1 VFLNVLS
8 LRERRILRKH
18 LLDASTREILRPAGK
33 RRTSGDDAFR
43 NGADLR
49 AREHPAIDDRAGS
62 SVTCKV
68 TSKTSEMSRL
78 RVADDITQLVGE
90 TPMLQLKR
98 LVPAGS
104 ADVFAKLEYLNPGGS
119 VKDRAAIGII
129 RRAEQ
134 DGRLAPGGTIVEATA
149 GNTGIGLALI
159 GVNRGYKVRLF
170 VPERFSE
177 EKVKIMRALGAEVV
191 RTPDAEGMQGA
202 IRQAKELVATD
213 PKAFMAG
220 QFENQ
225 ANPDYHYETTA
236 REIFEQMDGRVDAV
250 VLGCG
255 TSGTFSGIARYLK
268 ENSPQV
274 LAYAV
279 ETQGSILGGGKP
291 GPHKVEGIGAS
302 FIPKTFDRS
311 VCDEVMMVMDDEAF
325 GMVKIL
331 AAQEGVLAG
340 SSGGAAVF
348 AALKV
353 AKKLG
358 SGKRIV
364 TIVPDSA
371 ERYLSKKIFEGGL

>member
-1 VFLNVLS
+1 
-8 LRERRILRKH
+8 
-18 LLDASTREILRPAGK
+18 
-33 RRTSGDDAFR
+33 
-43 NGADLR
+43 
-49 AREHPAIDDRAGS
+49 
-62 SVTCKV
+62 
-68 TSKTSEMSRL
+68 MSRL
-78 RVADDITQLVGE
+78 RVADDITELVGE

-134 DGRLAPGGTIVEATA
+134 EGKLAPAGTIVEATA

-170 VPERFSE
+170 VPENFSQ
-177 EKVKIMRALGAEVV
+177 EKVIIMRALGAEVV

-202 IRQAKELVATD
+202 IRQAKELVSID
-213 PKAFMAG
+213 PTAFMAG
-220 QFENQ
+220 QFENL
-225 ANPDYHYETTA
+225 ANPDYHYQTTA
-236 REIFEQMDGRVDAV
+236 HEIFEQMDGKIDAV

-255 TSGTFSGIARYLK
+255 TCGTFTGVARYLK
-268 ENSPQV
+268 EKSSTV
-274 LAYAV
+274 LAIAV
-279 ETQGSILGGGKP
+279 ETQGSTLGGGQP
-291 GPHKVEGIGAS
+291 GPHKVEGIGTS
-302 FIPKTFDRS
+302 FMPKTFDPS

-325 GMVKIL
+325 GAVKML

-348 AALKV
+348 ASLKV

-358 SGKRIV
+358 PGKRVV
-364 TIVPDSA
+364 TIIPDSA